1 MLCFNEC
8 LFLNLIFILWQ
19 CLVACGIL
27 VHQQEIEPMIPE
39 LEARSINHWV
49 TKGSPNP
56 LSFFFFL
63 IYLFG
68 RVRS

>member
-8 LFLNLIFILWQ
+8 LFLNLIFILWPR
-19 CLVACGIL
+19 LVACGIL

-39 LEARSINHWV
+39 LEAQSINCWV

-56 LSFFFFL
+56 WSFFF
-63 IYLFG
+63 LF
-68 RVRS
+68 